1 MGPSERGRDP
11 GYEVL
16 PVSVEAL
23 FRDLRRSQGR
33 SASTLKVMRR
43 KEEAKMKKK
52 KKIKRMSAVSGTGEK
67 PDSEMLKFTAAA
79 GRNEFPL
86 TEEGSRRRLGAS
98 GWLEGVLPIVQRSA
112 SRTF

>member
-33 SASTLKVMRR
+33 SASTLKVMRG

-52 KKIKRMSAVSGTGEK
+52 KKNQAHVSNK
-67 PDSEMLKFTAAA
+67 WN
-79 GRNEFPL
+79 GREA
-86 TEEGSRRRLGAS
+86 R
-98 GWLEGVLPIVQRSA
+98 
-112 SRTF
+112 

>member
-1 MGPSERGRDP
+1 MGPRERGRDP

-23 FRDLRRSQGR
+23 FRDLSATTGEGSR

-43 KEEAKMKKK
+43 KGEAKMKTK
-52 KKIKRMSAVSGTGEK
+52 KKIHMKRTSGAAVSGTGEK

-79 GRNEFPL
+79 GRNDSPPI
-86 TEEGSRRRLGAS
+86 EEGSRR
-98 GWLEGVLPIVQRSA
+98 
-112 SRTF
+112 